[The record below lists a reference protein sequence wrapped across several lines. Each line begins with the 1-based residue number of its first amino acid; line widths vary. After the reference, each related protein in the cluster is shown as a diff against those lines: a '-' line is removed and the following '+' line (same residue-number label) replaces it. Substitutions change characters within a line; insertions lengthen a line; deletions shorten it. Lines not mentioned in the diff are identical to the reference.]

1 MLTVLKQ
8 IFVWWNQQT
17 LGTRIYTFLNGK
29 LVGKDEFGNKYF
41 ENKKKNK
48 RWVIYSVNVD
58 ASNIPVE
65 WFSLIHFTKNKLEQ
79 EHELKKYSWQK
90 PHKPNL
96 TGTEKAYYPN
106 KEKDVTKKKY
116 KTWKS

>member
-1 MLTVLKQ
+1 MLRVQLLPKAQ
-8 IFVWWNQQT
+8 IEKPEKPRRSNET
-17 LGTRIYTFLNGK
+17 LALTI
-29 LVGKDEFGNKYF
+29 
-41 ENKKKNK
+41 
-48 RWVIYSVNVD
+48 
-58 ASNIPVE
+58 
-65 WFSLIHFTKNKLEQ
+65 EQ

-116 KTWKS
+116 KAWKS

>member
-41 ENKKKNK
+41 ENKTGTSKAYHPNKKNND
-48 RWVIYSVNVD
+48 I
-58 ASNIPVE
+58 
-65 WFSLIHFTKNKLEQ
+65 
-79 EHELKKYSWQK
+79 
-90 PHKPNL
+90 
-96 TGTEKAYYPN
+96 
-106 KEKDVTKKKY
+106 KKKY
-116 KTWKS
+116 NSWKS